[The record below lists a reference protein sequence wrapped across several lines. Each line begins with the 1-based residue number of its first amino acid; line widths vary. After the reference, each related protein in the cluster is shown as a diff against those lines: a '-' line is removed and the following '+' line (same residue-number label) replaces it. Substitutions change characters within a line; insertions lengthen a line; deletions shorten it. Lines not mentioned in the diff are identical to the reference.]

1 MSDDV
6 KQEESGICM
15 FAYNNDQL
23 DYVQFAHIAAGYVKA
38 HMENKNICLITD
50 EGTYGWLKDSVD
62 SKWHSA
68 CFDHVVITEDQP
80 VNNPRRH
87 FDSPWTE
94 FTAPFYNNN
103 KDQVFSYTP
112 FEKTLLI
119 DTDYIVKNN
128 FYDYIFDTDIPV
140 SMHRTARYL
149 EHQLPYLNEITLSDG
164 GVNHWWSTVVY
175 FDQSLESKLFFDLWT
190 HVKENWDYY
199 HLLYQ
204 FPPALFRTDFC
215 VSIAAHIMNGFNE
228 NNFIHDFLGIP
239 LVNMDQK
246 DDIVEIQDIDSWI
259 LLSHDRKEQWKN
271 TLTKNIDTNLHA
283 MNKRALSRHSST
295 IIKKLQEAIYE

>member
-1 MSDDV
+1 MSDSV

-23 DYVQFAHIAAGYVKA
+23 DYVQFAHIAAGYIKA
-38 HMENKNICLITD
+38 HMKNKNTCLITD
-50 EGTYGWLKDSVD
+50 EGTYSWLKDSID
-62 SKWHSA
+62 SKWHST

-103 KDQVFSYTP
+103 KDQIFSYTP

-119 DTDYIVKNN
+119 DTDYIIQNN

-140 SMHRTARYL
+140 SMHRGARYL

-228 NNFIHDFLGIP
+228 NNFIHDFLSTP

-246 DDIVEIQDIDSWI
+246 DDVVEVQDINSWI
-259 LLSHDRKEQWKN
+259 LLSHNRKEQWKN
-271 TLTKNIDTNLHA
+271 ILTKNIDTNLHV
-283 MNKRALSRHSST
+283 MNKRALSRHTST
-295 IIKKLQEAIYE
+295 IIEKLQEAIYE

>member
-119 DTDYIVKNN
+119 DTDYIIQNN

-140 SMHRTARYL
+140 SMHRGARYL

-175 FDQSLESKLFFDLWT
+175 FDQSEESKMFFDLWT
-190 HVKENWDYY
+190 HVKDNWDYY

>member
-190 HVKENWDYY
+190 HVKDNWDYY

>member
-1 MSDDV
+1 MSDSV

-23 DYVQFAHIAAGYVKA
+23 DYVQFAHIAAGYIKA
-38 HMENKNICLITD
+38 HMKNKNTCLITD
-50 EGTYGWLKDSVD
+50 EGTYSWLKDSID
-62 SKWHSA
+62 SKWHST

-103 KDQVFSYTP
+103 KDQIFSYTP

-119 DTDYIVKNN
+119 DTDYIIQNN

-175 FDQSLESKLFFDLWT
+175 FDQSEESKMFFDLWT
-190 HVKENWDYY
+190 HVKDNWDYY

-215 VSIAAHIMNGFNE
+215 VSIAAHILNGFNE
-228 NNFIHDFLGIP
+228 NNFIHDFLGVP

>member
-1 MSDDV
+1 
-6 KQEESGICM
+6 
-15 FAYNNDQL
+15 
-23 DYVQFAHIAAGYVKA
+23 
-38 HMENKNICLITD
+38 
-50 EGTYGWLKDSVD
+50 
-62 SKWHSA
+62 
-68 CFDHVVITEDQP
+68 
-80 VNNPRRH
+80 
-87 FDSPWTE
+87 
-94 FTAPFYNNN
+94 
-103 KDQVFSYTP
+103 
-112 FEKTLLI
+112 LLI
-119 DTDYIVKNN
+119 DTDYIIQNN

-140 SMHRTARYL
+140 SMHRGARYL

-175 FDQSLESKLFFDLWT
+175 FDQSEESKMFFDLWT
-190 HVKENWDYY
+190 HVKDNWDYY